1 MMARYSMGDI
11 NEYTGAFNGDLFESE
26 EQVRQYFTVA
36 NIKAMFGECSLTQEE
51 LDEMAETVI
60 TNRWHMVIPVDEYR
74 TVYTD
79 GFGAQLEAIQL
90 PWSVVRSILGREHR
104 GTVEDDA
111 VLIERL
117 LESGAPEWVRTA
129 EGWADEHGWGLIGPE
144 VIGFES
150 EMDELTFAEALGF
163 ESYEKLMQASES
175 IVSEGDIDWFIT
187 HLPDGRWAAWDD
199 AELSLDRVEYFATR
213 EEAEAFHLDA
223 YTEKYGEEMA

>member
-1 MMARYSMGDI
+1 MVWTRPQIHEATNFD
-11 NEYTGAFNGDLFESE
+11 AGDLFRSE
-26 EQVRQYFTVA
+26 QEVRQYFTVQ
-36 NIKAMFGECSLTQEE
+36 NIADMFGECPYSQEQ
-51 LDEMAETVI
+51 LDEMAEEVI
-60 TNRWHMVIPVDEYR
+60 RHRWHMALPVDEYR
-74 TVYTD
+74 SVYND
-79 GFGAQLEAIQL
+79 GRGMPHEAIQI
-90 PWSVVRSILGREHR
+90 PWDVVKDLLGREHR
-104 GTVEDDA
+104 GTPDDDA
-111 VLIERL
+111 FLVDYL
-117 LESGAPEWVRTA
+117 LWSGAPEWVRTA
-129 EGWADEHGWGLIGPE
+129 DGWVDEHGWGLIGPE